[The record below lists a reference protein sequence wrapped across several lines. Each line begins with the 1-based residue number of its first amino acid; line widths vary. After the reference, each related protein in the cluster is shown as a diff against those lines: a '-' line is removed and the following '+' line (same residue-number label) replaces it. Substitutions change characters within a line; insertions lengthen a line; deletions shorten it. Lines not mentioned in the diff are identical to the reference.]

1 MATLTIRNLDESVK
15 RELRMRAARNGR
27 SMESEVRELLSEV
40 LQRNS
45 HESAAKPEEDL
56 GTAIR
61 NLFAPLGG
69 VELQIP
75 PRGKLTRPIP
85 KFD

>member
-75 PRGKLTRPIP
+75 PRGKSTRPIP